1 MKSMRYVTRMA
12 IVVAGLSF
20 ALNTMLINAVTETA
34 KVDIYWNETH
44 QTIDGFGTAQG
55 GTDYT
60 SILYN
65 WPEPQRSQ
73 IVDLGFSQAS
83 GIGLTILRSQIT
95 PALESFPGF
104 WSYKDDAQVWLMK
117 EAVKRGPVQVIAS
130 VWSPP
135 AWMKDSGTTRGGSL
149 DFGHYQAFAKRRT
162 RGTSRGNP
170 PFLFPASL
178 RFRPGALSRTR

>member
-1 MKSMRYVTRMA
+1 L
-12 IVVAGLSF
+12 VVGS
-20 ALNTMLINAVTETA
+20 
-34 KVDIYWNETH
+34 
-44 QTIDGFGTAQG
+44 FGTAQG

-162 RGTSRGNP
+162 RGTSRGSP

-178 RFRPGALSRTR
+178 RFRPGALSRARRTNRRSSGVGLTVPSTTG